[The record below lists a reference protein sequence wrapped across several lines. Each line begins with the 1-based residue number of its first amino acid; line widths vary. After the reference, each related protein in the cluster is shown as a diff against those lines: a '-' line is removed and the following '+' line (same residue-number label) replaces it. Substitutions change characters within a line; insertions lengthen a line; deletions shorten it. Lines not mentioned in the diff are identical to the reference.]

1 LGTETQARSA
11 GYPLMRYGLAEY
23 NAVIDY
29 QPKTES
35 AKSVPETYRFI
46 ASNIKGCYVSWSRS
60 LPSGEIKVG
69 NKIYLSIPNGWDER
83 LVYYPWYTGHR
94 YWQYNQ
100 WNYPEQNYSN
110 SSITPKGAR
119 GNEGHYNYYHG
130 NETNLSVYRNRNRF
144 TDKLLVWYKEAERK
158 VASIDDLS
166 PTLENP
172 TKPTKNTTIIRMKV
186 FVQNSNETVNFYIKP
201 LSDCITYMYDF
212 GDGSNDIYTQEDY
225 NTVISHKYSSPGYY
239 VIDVDIVSGINSAV
253 HVRLL
258 DRVIV
263 NSDFSSS
270 SVLKTLYVNCSGEF
284 ETTEVSFNC
293 GGILEYVYISAVQ
306 DHYSINFWNG
316 THIDNLYIVPKDTE
330 EDQFQGN
337 VVLSSGYGN
346 YYNMVSNLY
355 LSSKVK
361 QLDISY
367 FNYFNTGTVNV
378 YSYSLDPL
386 RVICYPVY
394 DSVNDIYDFS
404 LLAFDMLLFIRAS
417 IITEVQELNYNLPV
431 SVF

>member
-1 LGTETQARSA
+1 MGTEAQALSA

-29 QPKTES
+29 QPKTEN

-60 LPSGEIKVG
+60 LPSGEVRIG
-69 NKIYLSIPNGWDER
+69 SDIYLSIPNGWDER
-83 LVYYPWYTGHR
+83 LCYYPWYTGHR

-100 WNYPEQNYSN
+100 WDYPEQNYEN
-110 SSITPKGAR
+110 SSTTPKGAR
-119 GNEGHYNYYHG
+119 NNESVYRYYHG
-130 NETNLSVYRNRNRF
+130 NETNLDVYVNRNRF
-144 TDKLLVWYKEAERK
+144 TDKLLIWYKQVERK
-158 VASIDDLS
+158 VALIDDLS

-201 LSDCITYMYDF
+201 LSNCITYVYDF
-212 GDGSNDIYTQEDY
+212 GDGSKNVYTQEDY
-225 NTVISHKYSSPGYY
+225 STVISHKYSSPGYY
-239 VIDVDIVSGINSAV
+239 VVDVDIVSGINSAV

-263 NSDFSSS
+263 NSDFNTS

-284 ETTEVSFNC
+284 ETTEVSFEC
-293 GGILEYVYISAVQ
+293 GGTLEYVYISAVQ
-306 DHYSINFWNG
+306 DHYSINFWDG
-316 THIDNLYIVPKDTE
+316 TRIDDLYIVPKDTE

-346 YYNMVSNLY
+346 YYNMVSNLH

-361 QLDISY
+361 QLDVSY

-417 IITEVQELNYNLPV
+417 IITEVQELNYNLPI